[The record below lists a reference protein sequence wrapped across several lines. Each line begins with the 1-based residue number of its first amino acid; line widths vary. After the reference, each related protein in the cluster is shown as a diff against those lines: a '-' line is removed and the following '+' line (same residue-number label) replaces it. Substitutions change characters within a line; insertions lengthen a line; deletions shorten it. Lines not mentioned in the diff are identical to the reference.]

1 MAKFT
6 DKISNLIDNQVPE
19 FVLDDHP
26 YFLEF
31 VKAYYT
37 FMESAELKLESIQ
50 GSDNI
55 LLETATGTSSYVLL
69 NGTNQHTDDSG
80 DKILSEESTYG
91 QFINGEI
98 ITGASSGATA
108 TVLVEDQD
116 GNSKIYITAQNKFI
130 EG

>member
-50 GSDNI
+50 GSDKI
-55 LLETATGTSSYVLL
+55 LLETATVTSSYVLL
-69 NGTNQHTDDSG
+69 NGTNQTTFVN
-80 DKILSEESTYG
+80 II
-91 QFINGEI
+91 FIKLHIGC
-98 ITGASSGATA
+98 
-108 TVLVEDQD
+108 
-116 GNSKIYITAQNKFI
+116 
-130 EG
+130 